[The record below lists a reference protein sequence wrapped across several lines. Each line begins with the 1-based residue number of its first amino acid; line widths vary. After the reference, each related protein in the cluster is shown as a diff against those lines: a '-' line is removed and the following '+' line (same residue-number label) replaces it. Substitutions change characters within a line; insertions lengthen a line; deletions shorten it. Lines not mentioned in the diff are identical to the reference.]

1 MTAFLPKSIQKL
13 IEELSRL
20 PGVGP
25 KSAQR
30 LAMHLLRT
38 PQVRVQSLA
47 QAIGDLQHGL
57 EFCRVCWNIAE
68 NEVCT
73 ICADPM
79 RNQKQICVVEDIL
92 DVLALERTSEYQG
105 TYHVLHGVLSPVD
118 GIGPEQLKI
127 DALVQRVRVGDDG
140 SNGMGAVKGARAEG
154 EREGFSGEFAGFAD
168 GLRDGSFEKDF
179 ENHGLAHRPQRTGKM
194 VMPEDEFA
202 AFPKFSKNDN
212 LSGVGIEIILATNP
226 SLEGETTAMY
236 LLRLLKPLGARV
248 TRIARGLPAGGDLD
262 YADELTLSRALN
274 GRAEYI

>member
-1 MTAFLPKSIQKL
+1 MGFVMTAFLPKSIEQL

-38 PQVRVQSLA
+38 PQMRVQSLA
-47 QAIGDLQHGL
+47 SAIGDLQKGL
-57 EFCRVCWNIAE
+57 QFCQICWNIAE
-68 NEVCT
+68 DEQCR

-92 DVLALERTSEYQG
+92 DVMALEKTSEYHG

-118 GIGPEQLKI
+118 GVGPEQLKI
-127 DALVQRVRVGDDG
+127 DALMQRVRGG
-140 SNGMGAVKGARAEG
+140 TNSRPETTTP
-154 EREGFSGEFAGFAD
+154 
-168 GLRDGSFEKDF
+168 
-179 ENHGLAHRPQRTGKM
+179 EN
-194 VMPEDEFA
+194 
-202 AFPKFSKNDN
+202 SK
-212 LSGVGIEIILATNP
+212 LEIILATNP

-236 LLRLLKPLGARV
+236 LLRLLKPLGVRI

-262 YADELTLSRALN
+262 YADELTLSRAMN
-274 GRAEYI
+274 GRAEYV

>member
-1 MTAFLPKSIQKL
+1 MTAFLPKSIQQL
-13 IEELSRL
+13 IEEFSRL

-47 QAIGDLQHGL
+47 HAIGDLQKGL
-57 EFCRVCWNIAE
+57 QFCGTCWNIAE
-68 NEVCT
+68 GDTCR

-79 RNQKQICVVEDIL
+79 RKQHQICVVEDIL
-92 DVLALERTSEYQG
+92 DVMALEKTSEYLG

-118 GIGPEQLKI
+118 GVGPEQLKI
-127 DALVQRVRVGDDG
+127 EALVQRIQEQAQ
-140 SNGMGAVKGARAEG
+140 N
-154 EREGFSGEFAGFAD
+154 
-168 GLRDGSFEKDF
+168 L
-179 ENHGLAHRPQRTGKM
+179 RPQTTGQ
-194 VMPEDEFA
+194 
-202 AFPKFSKNDN
+202 
-212 LSGVGIEIILATNP
+212 SGSTAPGIEVILATNP

-236 LLRLLKPLGARV
+236 LLRILKPMGVRI

-274 GRAEYI
+274 GRAEYV